1 MAKIPMPQ
9 PEMEDPMME
18 APAGEMGADG
28 LPMPEETAEEA
39 MDLSGIPDEL
49 LLEEVKKRGLI

>member
-1 MAKIPMPQ
+1 MPQ

-18 APAGEMGADG
+18 APAGEIGADE
-28 LPMPEETAEEA
+28 LPMPEEMAEEA